1 MWWFGTTLKTLLGVV
16 LVDAGKILQLA
27 RHFGP
32 WGTVL
37 GPFGSQNVY
46 LNALNPLAHRVIFL
60 TCTLQIKKAELLD
73 PLPPP
78 LITSW
83 SDVKQVNLGTTV
95 ILLSKIHREDSAK
108 MESLSLYGLIE
119 HFNVQIRESKSHPKI
134 PRVYMN
140 YEVIFIKGSRD
151 PSYPLKIEVRWTPN
165 LSLFQFEYIPH
176 LDIFLFEM
184 QNVIAAC
191 STILFNNLIPI
202 KNSYISTIIRALVM
216 FRKET
221 CK

>member
-1 MWWFGTTLKTLLGVV
+1 MFNNYSVLPRKKKHPGGTDVLLSIKFFLHVKQSSLNKIWCSYRRYMWWFGTTLKTLLGVV

-78 LITSW
+78 PPLLPDLMSNKLTW
-83 SDVKQVNLGTTV
+83 ELLWFYLVKYIG
-95 ILLSKIHREDSAK
+95 KI
-108 MESLSLYGLIE
+108 
-119 HFNVQIRESKSHPKI
+119 QQ
-134 PRVYMN
+134 
-140 YEVIFIKGSRD
+140 
-151 PSYPLKIEVRWTPN
+151 RWNP
-165 LSLFQFEYIPH
+165 
-176 LDIFLFEM
+176 
-184 QNVIAAC
+184 
-191 STILFNNLIPI
+191 
-202 KNSYISTIIRALVM
+202 
-216 FRKET
+216 
-221 CK
+221 

>member
-1 MWWFGTTLKTLLGVV
+1 M
-16 LVDAGKILQLA
+16 
-27 RHFGP
+27 
-32 WGTVL
+32 
-37 GPFGSQNVY
+37 
-46 LNALNPLAHRVIFL
+46 
-60 TCTLQIKKAELLD
+60 
-73 PLPPP
+73 
-78 LITSW
+78 
-83 SDVKQVNLGTTV
+83 

-108 MESLSLYGLIE
+108 MESLR

-165 LSLFQFEYIPH
+165 LSLFQFVYIPH

-202 KNSYISTIIRALVM
+202 KNSYFNDYQGLSDVSKGNVQVEARHAHLLFSI
-216 FRKET
+216 
-221 CK
+221 

>member
-78 LITSW
+78 P
-83 SDVKQVNLGTTV
+83 
-95 ILLSKIHREDSAK
+95 LLPDLMSNKLTWELLCKIHREDSAK

-134 PRVYMN
+134 PRVYN
-140 YEVIFIKGSRD
+140 YELWSHIHQRVKGSILPAQNRGKMD
-151 PSYPLKIEVRWTPN
+151 PQFITLSVRIYTSPW
-165 LSLFQFEYIPH
+165 YI
-176 LDIFLFEM
+176 FVWNAKCNCCVFYY
-184 QNVIAAC
+184 
-191 STILFNNLIPI
+191 TI
-202 KNSYISTIIRALVM
+202 
-216 FRKET
+216 
-221 CK
+221 

>member
-1 MWWFGTTLKTLLGVV
+1 MSNK
-16 LVDAGKILQLA
+16 
-27 RHFGP
+27 
-32 WGTVL
+32 
-37 GPFGSQNVY
+37 
-46 LNALNPLAHRVIFL
+46 L
-60 TCTLQIKKAELLD
+60 TWELLC
-73 PLPPP
+73 
-78 LITSW
+78 
-83 SDVKQVNLGTTV
+83 
-95 ILLSKIHREDSAK
+95 KIHREDSAK
-108 MESLSLYGLIE
+108 MESLSLYDLIE

-134 PRVYMN
+134 PRVYN
-140 YEVIFIKGSRD
+140 YELWSHIHQRVKGSILPAQNRGKMD
-151 PSYPLKIEVRWTPN
+151 PN

>member
-1 MWWFGTTLKTLLGVV
+1 
-16 LVDAGKILQLA
+16 
-27 RHFGP
+27 
-32 WGTVL
+32 
-37 GPFGSQNVY
+37 
-46 LNALNPLAHRVIFL
+46 
-60 TCTLQIKKAELLD
+60 
-73 PLPPP
+73 
-78 LITSW
+78 
-83 SDVKQVNLGTTV
+83 
-95 ILLSKIHREDSAK
+95 
-108 MESLSLYGLIE
+108 MESLSIYGLIE

-151 PSYPLKIEVRWTPN
+151 PSYPLIIEVRWTPN
-165 LSLFQFEYIPH
+165 LSLFQFEFIPH

-202 KNSYISTIIRALVM
+202 KTHISTIIRALVM

-221 CK
+221 CKQKPGMPIFFFQYNRPIKQHQCAKCLLNLCFLFYQHNYQLFPGFISEYQIIIN